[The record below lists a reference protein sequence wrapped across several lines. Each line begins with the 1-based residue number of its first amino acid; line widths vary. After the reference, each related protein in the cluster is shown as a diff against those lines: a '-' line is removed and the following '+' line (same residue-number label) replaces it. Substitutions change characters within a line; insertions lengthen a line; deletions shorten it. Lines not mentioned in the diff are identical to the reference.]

1 MHDVCFIL
9 RVLLS
14 STLCSAPRAKSTS
27 VSPSPLT
34 TYQRMAPRVGQKTP
48 WASRWWSPCPKH
60 CAACWSKAMWPS
72 VKPRKARIAEIGGDG
87 VGLVSSSPPVL
98 GASSRR
104 RPRLLGCLGGVMAC
118 SVLAFG
124 PGSHLLSPAGLDCL
138 LVSPGCCR
146 GDAECPAVGVPAC
159 LLYSRSGWASIS
171 HEATGWCAVHDGWC
185 NRWLSRGA
193 RQGGLVGI
201 ALMSGGPG
209 VLL

>member
-1 MHDVCFIL
+1 MHKCMMSIL

-48 WASRWWSPCPKH
+48 WASRWWSPCPKY

-98 GASSRR
+98 GASSLR
-104 RPRLLGCLGGVMAC
+104 RPRLLGCLGGVMAS
-118 SVLAFG
+118 SVLALR

-146 GDAECPAVGVPAC
+146 GDAECPAVGAPC
-159 LLYSRSGWASIS
+159 LLAL
-171 HEATGWCAVHDGWC
+171 
-185 NRWLSRGA
+185 LSLRLGKHFTRGHGMV
-193 RQGGLVGI
+193 RC
-201 ALMSGGPG
+201 P
-209 VLL
+209 